1 MLPHRNT
8 GRKPADREQG
18 LSEVIGFVLIL
29 GLIVIFITLW
39 MTYVVPAEG
48 RENEIRHMNDVRDW
62 FTQYK
67 ITLDSLWINSMN
79 TDLTFP
85 TISNS
90 LTLGS
95 QGGATQAGGFYLPLM
110 KPIGSTGG
118 IAVVNYDERIRIL
131 IDNDEKADLNIGAL
145 EFRASNHYWIPQTYY
160 YQMGGVFLQQ
170 EGGTVARVAPLI
182 DLKNLNGTHIGLDI
196 TLVNISGGGL
206 VSISGQGPVRV
217 DTRMDSASRT
227 ESYFETNMS
236 VILNLRNEST
246 AIAWENVLK
255 EIRYSRGIPQPPN
268 STMNCTIFRDNSTV
282 TMNIRSF
289 PVQSKATIYY
299 PANYT
304 VSLQSIATGVT

>member
-8 GRKPADREQG
+8 ARKPGDGEQG

-29 GLIVIFITLW
+29 GLIVIFIALW

-67 ITLDSLWINSMN
+67 ITLDSLWINSISDN
-79 TDLTFP
+79 APAFP

-118 IAVVNYDERIRIL
+118 LAVANYGERIRIL
-131 IDNDEKADLNIGAL
+131 VDGDPKRNMTLGTL
-145 EFRASNHYWIPQTYY
+145 EFRGSNNYWIPQTYY

-170 EGGTVARVAPLI
+170 EGGTVVRVAPLI
-182 DLKNLNGTHIGLDI
+182 DLKNYGTYIDLDI
-196 TLVNISGGGL
+196 TPLNISGGGL

-217 DTRMDSASRT
+217 DTRLDTASGSAR
-227 ESYFETNMS
+227 YPGTNMS
-236 VILNLRNEST
+236 VILTLRDART
-246 AIAWENVLK
+246 ALAWESVLR
-255 EIRYSRGIPQPPN
+255 EIQISRGIPPTNP
-268 STMNCTIFRDNSTV
+268 TMNCTISRSGSTV
-282 TMNIRSF
+282 TMTIRSSN
-289 PVQSKATIYY
+289 QSNVTIYY

-304 VSLQSIATGVT
+304 VSLQSIATGIT